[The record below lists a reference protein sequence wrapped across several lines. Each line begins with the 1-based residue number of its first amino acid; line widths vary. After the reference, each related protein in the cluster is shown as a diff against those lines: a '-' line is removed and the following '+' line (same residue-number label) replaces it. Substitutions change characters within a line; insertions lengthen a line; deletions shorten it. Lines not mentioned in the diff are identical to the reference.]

1 MVTGGAVRS
10 QFEVLEAS
18 RQAYVDED
26 VAGGLAELQGFSA
39 WLGDASI
46 DGDEQDRRAR
56 FSVCEEFERRRKET
70 ELIRRPGLLIG
81 LQRRA
86 SSQFGAR
93 GGRQHEGEGEHGVA
107 VATCARRG

>member
-1 MVTGGAVRS
+1 MVTSGAVRS

-18 RQAYVDED
+18 WQACVDEE
-26 VAGGLAELQGFSA
+26 VAGGLAELQGFSV

-70 ELIRRPGLLIG
+70 ELICRPGLLIG
-81 LQRRA
+81 LQRQA
-86 SSQFGAR
+86 SSPLGAR
-93 GGRQHEGEGEHGVA
+93 GGRQHDGEDEHGVA
-107 VATCARRG
+107 VSSSARRG